1 MAIDGPG
8 RDDGASLAVLAQT
21 RIRISTPPPLTP
33 PVPPEDGP
41 APRKRPRQD
50 RSQIT
55 VEAVL
60 EAAAQVLVADGYD
73 AMTVSAVADRAGV
86 SVGSLYQYF
95 ADKASLVAGVVEAHL
110 ARETEVIG
118 AALLDAA
125 GLPIAAAVERTVRA
139 FVDVNAE
146 DPARSA
152 AYLVAARD
160 VAWAE
165 GIEEVAAQSVEAVAA
180 FLAAR
185 ADELRVPDPALAAFV
200 LVCAIA
206 GLVERAVTLRP
217 EAAASGALA
226 DEASA
231 LARRYLLPD

>member
-1 MAIDGPG
+1 M
-8 RDDGASLAVLAQT
+8 RLAYRTHGQT
-21 RIRISTPPPLTP
+21 RTRIPTPPLTP
-33 PVPPEDGP
+33 PLPPDDGP
-41 APRKRPRQD
+41 TPRKRPVQT

-86 SVGSLYQYF
+86 SPGSLYQYY
-95 ADKASLVAGVVEAHL
+95 ADKPSLVAGVVEAHL

-118 AALLDAA
+118 AALLGAA
-125 GLPIAAAVERTVRA
+125 GLPVAEAIDRVVRA

-152 AYLVAARD
+152 AYLVAARE

-165 GIEEVAAQSVEAVAA
+165 GVEEVAAQSVEAVAA

-185 ADELRVPDPALAAFV
+185 ADELRVPDPALAA
-200 LVCAIA
+200 LVVVYAVA

-217 EAAASGALA
+217 EVAASGALA
-226 DEASA
+226 DEAAA
-231 LARRYLLPD
+231 LAHRYLLPD